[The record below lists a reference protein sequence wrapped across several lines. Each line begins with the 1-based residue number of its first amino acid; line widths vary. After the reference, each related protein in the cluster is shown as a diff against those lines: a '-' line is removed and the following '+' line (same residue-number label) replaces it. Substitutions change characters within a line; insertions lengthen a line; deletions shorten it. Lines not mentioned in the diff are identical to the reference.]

1 VVATKICYNRAGRV
15 KSRWMVKGKTLA
27 KVALLAILVLLLG
40 LKTEP
45 QPVVDLIR
53 QGDVYQSRKEYSAAL
68 EAYRQAAT
76 MRPRSAVPLLRIG
89 QVYLAQRRY
98 RLAGEA
104 LGQAYE
110 LGAMW
115 EKGEALAGL
124 GSAYAGL
131 GDEERAINCW
141 RQALAL
147 HPDEAAVRYRLGRIY
162 LERGDFQAAQQEF
175 EVLLARDERN
185 LAAHYQMG
193 LLLAGRN
200 PQQATEHLTKA
211 AGDSDCSG
219 WICNPA
225 VGPPDCKS
233 GGSYPSTDAGD
244 MLAALEEVEREE
256 NKARGAALLG
266 VAYLEREEPSLARRQ
281 FETAIQ
287 LNPDYAEAYAYLGH
301 IQGQLGQYETGW
313 DNLEKAVALEPDSVL
328 AHYFLGV
335 YYRSLG
341 MWKAA
346 RTRFWI
352 AVNLDPY
359 NAALCVDLAQA
370 YLEEHDHV
378 AAEGWFQA
386 AVQREPEDARFQLIL
401 AQFYVD
407 HVYKVEE
414 EGIAAALKAVEL
426 DAESAMAHDVLGWA
440 YYLTGHWSKAR
451 THLQRALALEPD
463 LARVHHHLGAFYA
476 ARGDVEGAQ
485 REYQRAID
493 LDTEG
498 FYRQRAEKALE
509 ELRGK

>member
-1 VVATKICYNRAGRV
+1 VVATKICYNRAGRA
-15 KSRWMVKGKTLA
+15 KSRWMVKGKPLA

-40 LKTEP
+40 LKMEP
-45 QPVVDLIR
+45 QPVVDLMR
-53 QGDVYQSRKEYSAAL
+53 QGDIYQSRKEYSAAL

-110 LGAMW
+110 VGAMW

-175 EVLLARDERN
+175 EVLLARDEHN

-211 AGDSDCSG
+211 AGGSENDV
-219 WICNPA
+219 A
-225 VGPPDCKS
+225 PD
-233 GGSYPSTDAGD
+233 AED
-244 MLAALEEVEREE
+244 MLAALKEVEREE

-281 FETAIQ
+281 FEMAIQ

-378 AAEGWFQA
+378 AAEGWFRA

-440 YYLTGHWSKAR
+440 YYLTGHWSEAR

-463 LARVHHHLGAFYA
+463 LARAHHHLGAFYA
-476 ARGDVEGAQ
+476 ARGDVEDAQ